1 MPSCSCT
8 WVGRTD
14 VKIALFLWKGG
25 GLWSLVG
32 VMLAVTGNRNLGRR
46 KAIHGGCG
54 KNFLFFTPQIANPRH
69 R

>member
-1 MPSCSCT
+1 
-8 WVGRTD
+8 
-14 VKIALFLWKGG
+14 
-25 GLWSLVG
+25 
-32 VMLAVTGNRNLGRR
+32 MLAVTGNRNLGRR